1 MTKGVVLVVDDEAQ
15 IRDIL
20 SFYLKRAGFQVL
32 IAENGVL
39 ALEAMD
45 KVMPDLI
52 LSDLKMPEMTGDEL
66 CRIVKGKPETRDIH
80 FVLVSALDGTVSK
93 IGGLNLG
100 ADDMIAKP
108 FHAQEV
114 MAKVESAFR
123 IISMQKEIKR
133 QNLELT
139 RFQERMQGELAL
151 AARLQFGLLPPMP
164 GKVPDFIYTHRYTP
178 AEGIGGDIY
187 AISTLPDGTLAIII
201 ADVSGHGV
209 AAALISAMVK
219 TSFESQ
225 IRLGFDPLEWA
236 IGMNRDLARN
246 TLTEQFAT
254 AFLARIDLKTQ
265 EMRYVSAGHNAPFRV
280 PGGATGVG
288 AAQVLPG
295 SGFMLGIDED
305 LPFSAQSSPFHRG
318 DRLVLFTDGLVEVE
332 REDRNLLGDEG
343 LLSLCAQL
351 PANGDEAA
359 DWLMQEVTAFNGTAP
374 FVDDVTLV
382 VVDCPK
388 QDV

>member
-20 SFYLKRAGFQVL
+20 GFYLKRAGYQVL
-32 IAENGVL
+32 TAENGIEGL
-39 ALEAMD
+39 AVMA

-52 LSDLKMPEMTGDEL
+52 LSDLRMPGMAGDEF
-66 CRIVKGKPETRDIH
+66 CRTIKGTPETRDIY
-80 FVLVSALDGTVSK
+80 FVLVSAMDGTSTK

-123 IISMQKEIKR
+123 IIEMQKEIKR

-139 RFQERMQGELAL
+139 QFQERMTTELSL
-151 AARLQFGLLPPMP
+151 AARLQMGLLPSLP
-164 GKVPDFIYTHRYTP
+164 GAAPGFRYTHRYLP

-187 AISTLPDGTLAIII
+187 SILPGADGCLALLI

-209 AAALISAMVK
+209 TAALISAMVK

-225 IRLGFDPLEWA
+225 VRLGGSPLTWA
-236 IGMNRDLARN
+236 MGMNRDLARN
-246 TLTEQFAT
+246 TLSEQFAT
-254 AFLARIDLKTQ
+254 AFLARIDPSTGAMQYL
-265 EMRYVSAGHNAPFRV
+265 VAGHVSPILIARGAQ
-280 PGGATGVG
+280 GGLHRP
-288 AAQVLPG
+288 QVLAG
-295 SGFMLGIDED
+295 HGFMLGIEED
-305 LPFSAQSSPFHRG
+305 LPFEERAATFGLG
-318 DRLVLFTDGLVEVE
+318 DRLILYTDGLVEVE
-332 REDRNLLGDEG
+332 REDRRLLGEEG
-343 LLSLCAQL
+343 LLRLCAEL
-351 PANGDEAA
+351 PGSEEATA
-359 DWLMQEVTAFNGTAP
+359 DFLVEEARTFNEPAP

-382 VVDCPK
+382 ILDRV
-388 QDV
+388 